1 MLSLWSSKDVTCWL
15 WNRWGAD
22 NFRVLFIDLSPETF
36 SSSFLHFDL
45 HVVLSNLVFAEVEL
59 ARIFDKHACIWDFND
74 VVEDVRCGLAG
85 WEDSRSCVLYNLVV
99 LDLALWVDEN
109 DAVLVLLDLIVFDQ
123 KLLLAFDY
131 ENTFSALRV
140 ENVIVHDT
148 RLAWCL
154 STKSDVSLDV
164 ELYLVWN
171 DLCAGPLY
179 NQNALIVVVTNHVGI
194 WKALDSHLT
203 SDCDLLIV
211 EVDEVIGAMINFSWW
226 PGRLLVHL
234 TRTVLLNGSA
244 TTDRACGVIV
254 RSRRPDGFFL
264 GCHECIVWVVFT
276 RRTPCLSRR
285 NELNVVFLCTAD
297 VSHSLLSK
305 FDAGFAVLL
314 DDIAA
319 YVRVALLTLYY
330 DAIVSAWIDDVL
342 PDFGRAV
349 LWSVRTSNLDAVS
362 VTPLDFILDQMR
374 IVVIDLYADF
384 IQVERV
390 ANDNCLD
397 I

>member
-22 NFRVLFIDLSPETF
+22 NFRVLFINLSPETF

-59 ARIFDKHACIWDFND
+59 AWIFDKHACIWDFND

-154 STKSDVSLDV
+154 ST
-164 ELYLVWN
+164 
-171 DLCAGPLY
+171 
-179 NQNALIVVVTNHVGI
+179 
-194 WKALDSHLT
+194 
-203 SDCDLLIV
+203 
-211 EVDEVIGAMINFSWW
+211 
-226 PGRLLVHL
+226 
-234 TRTVLLNGSA
+234 
-244 TTDRACGVIV
+244 
-254 RSRRPDGFFL
+254 
-264 GCHECIVWVVFT
+264 
-276 RRTPCLSRR
+276 
-285 NELNVVFLCTAD
+285 
-297 VSHSLLSK
+297 
-305 FDAGFAVLL
+305 
-314 DDIAA
+314 
-319 YVRVALLTLYY
+319 
-330 DAIVSAWIDDVL
+330 
-342 PDFGRAV
+342 
-349 LWSVRTSNLDAVS
+349 
-362 VTPLDFILDQMR
+362 
-374 IVVIDLYADF
+374 
-384 IQVERV
+384 
-390 ANDNCLD
+390 
-397 I
+397 